1 MTTEADQAD
10 PTESEKDKSDTSD
23 GFAKPWFQWW
33 AAFLSLIMMAL
44 VISMPVLFWI
54 IALNKEVANLGDDLP
69 GGPLGA
75 LIAMFGILMTGIFVF
90 MALRID
96 RGAQVEARKVAR
108 KVARKEARKAARKEV
123 DGVIAEAQD
132 RVGSAIATFDTA
144 VEKADK
150 TVATIH
156 QEVATRIRERL
167 AAIQASATRSA
178 EKARR
183 KRHEEDVSDSEA
195 HRLSSIAAT
204 CRALD
209 EAIQE
214 VLDDEKSR

>member
-54 IALNKEVANLGDDLP
+54 VALNKEVANLGDDLP

-123 DGVIAEAQD
+123 DGASAEVHERVDAEIAKVEEAV
-132 RVGSAIATFDTA
+132 RTTNNA
-144 VEKADK
+144 VA
-150 TVATIH
+150 AIH
-156 QEVATRIRERL
+156 QEVAVRVRDRL
-167 AAIQASATRSA
+167 IAIQASATRGA
-178 EKARR
+178 EEAR
-183 KRHEEDVSDSEA
+183 KRSRAKDVDDVESA
-195 HRLSSIAAT
+195 RLSSFAAN
-204 CRALD
+204 CRALE
-209 EAIQE
+209 EAIQR
-214 VLDDEKSR
+214 VLDGEKS